1 MNASFPTNR
10 KNTEVLFAMESDT
23 EHCPFGI
30 VDPVDESL
38 ETITERTGQY
48 PILIYTG
55 VRLSR
60 LELIFGGWGGP
71 DGGFPIV
78 FGGVSYQIRILMNLL

>member
-48 PILIYTG
+48 
-55 VRLSR
+55 
-60 LELIFGGWGGP
+60 
-71 DGGFPIV
+71 
-78 FGGVSYQIRILMNLL
+78 